1 MSDNNQCAIIPARM
15 ERATLNKG
23 WFVTRWRVVDMM
35 DNDLLQPWF
44 ESRKEAERVAEAMG
58 YSNV

>member
-1 MSDNNQCAIIPARM
+1 MNDNNQCAIIPARM
-15 ERATLNKG
+15 ERVALNKG
-23 WFVTRWRVVDMM
+23 WVVTQWRVVDMM

-44 ESRKEAERVAEAMG
+44 DSRKEAERVAEAMG

>member
-1 MSDNNQCAIIPARM
+1 MSDDNQCAIIPARM
-15 ERATLNKG
+15 ERITLNKG
-23 WFVTRWRVVDMM
+23 WFVTQWRVVDMM

-44 ESRKEAERVAEAMG
+44 NSRTEAERVAEAMG